1 MKDQELFRVAEQ
13 IENRIKALSV
23 GRKELAQRTK
33 RKAEAIS
40 TYERAI
46 AVTIIKLKNGVEFTL
61 DEHTV
66 KNPIASITE
75 KIAKG
80 ICWKEKLEMD
90 TAEGL
95 YKGAIVGMQAIQSEL
110 MGYQSIYK
118 HLEEI

>member
-1 MKDQELFRVAEQ
+1 MELNKVAEQ
-13 IENRIKALSV
+13 IENRIKALSI
-23 GRKELAQRTK
+23 GRKELSTRTK

-40 TYERAI
+40 AYERAI

-61 DEHTV
+61 EEQKV

-80 ICWKEKLEMD
+80 ICWQEKLDMEQ
-90 TAEGL
+90 AEGQ
-95 YKGAIVGMQAIQSEL
+95 YKGAIIGMQAIQSEL
-110 MGYQSIYK
+110 MGYQSIFK